1 MVNVSSEDEGLVDVD
16 RLNSFMAS
24 TRLTPSVLTS
34 GSFRAHDAQC
44 LRHVLAPGA
53 LQYLHLKLSTSSVSY
68 KISLLSSWITMMSVK
83 DDPVPCIR
91 LGKSVDDIMV

>member
-1 MVNVSSEDEGLVDVD
+1 MKDWSTGNGLRSLIFSFESLMLSWPMVNVSSEDEGLVDAD

-53 LQYLHLKLSTSSVSY
+53 LQNLHL
-68 KISLLSSWITMMSVK
+68 
-83 DDPVPCIR
+83 
-91 LGKSVDDIMV
+91 